1 MSKIKCVLDIVN
13 DLRNLA
19 DSIEVLVA
27 AMEGHAVEKEQ
38 PIAEQNK
45 TAVNKKAEN
54 KATED
59 NVTEDNAAMNQP
71 ATDEPTT
78 DQQTANQPTANQK
91 TANELTLEE
100 VRAVLADKNKEGH
113 REAVKAIIFKYG
125 ANKLTAL
132 DPKYYVDV
140 LKEVG
145 EIK

>member
-1 MSKIKCVLDIVN
+1 MSKIKCVLEIVN
-13 DLRNLA
+13 DLKSLA

-27 AMEGHAVEKEQ
+27 AMEGHAVEKEKEQ
-38 PIAEQNK
+38 PVVKK
-45 TAVNKKAEN
+45 TAEKN
-54 KATED
+54 
-59 NVTEDNAAMNQP
+59 NVTEDNTTA
-71 ATDEPTT
+71 DKPTT
-78 DQQTANQPTANQK
+78 NQSTTNQSTNQPT
-91 TANELTLEE
+91 LED
-100 VRAVLADKNKEGH
+100 VRAILADKNKEGH